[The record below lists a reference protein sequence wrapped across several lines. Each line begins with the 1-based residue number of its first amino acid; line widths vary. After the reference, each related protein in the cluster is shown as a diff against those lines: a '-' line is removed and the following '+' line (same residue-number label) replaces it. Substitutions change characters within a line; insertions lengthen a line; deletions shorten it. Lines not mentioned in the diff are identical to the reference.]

1 VLETKDG
8 WFTRH
13 NIGVGTVVRT
23 EKGSLA
29 EMFLGGR

>member
-1 VLETKDG
+1 LETKDG

-13 NIGVGTVVRT
+13 HMGTGTLIRT

-29 EMFLGGR
+29 ETFLSRP